1 MSLSLSLTIQKAT
14 PFPWTCLHCG
24 TRTVTP
30 VTEDSVTEIGHDGK
44 TYEVCVANAVIPTCS
59 HCGRKVLTDRVNRQ
73 TSAALRAK
81 LELLTPEEIK
91 ANIEALGLSQKEVAS
106 RLGVAQETL
115 SRWITGAVL
124 QTRSNDR
131 ALRVFFYL
139 PVARELLKEPMD
151 PAIGRCT
158 VLATKNV

>member
-1 MSLSLSLTIQKAT
+1 MTTHRAK

-24 TRTVTP
+24 TRTVNP
-30 VTEDSVTEIGHDGK
+30 VTEDYVTKTGYDGK
-44 TYEVCVANAVIPTCS
+44 TYEVCVANAVIPSCS
-59 HCGRKVLTDRVNRQ
+59 HCGRKVLTDSVNRQ
-73 TSAALRAK
+73 ISAALRAK

-91 ANIEALGLSQKEVAS
+91 GNIETLGLSQKEVAS

-139 PVARELLKEPMD
+139 PAARELLKEPMD